1 MPPKRPGPKS
11 KTVPNP
17 ADDQDSS
24 SSDSSGFLPTPSPI
38 SSRPQQ
44 GNQPPQDP
52 VAGPSNSISRPRQG
66 ILKNSNLSHRSE
78 PDSGFVNRDD
88 VTDSIRSPLVN
99 EGARGNKTG
108 SGGGDGGSSSSSHS
122 HFLDDNRNDH
132 SGTRH
137 SIVIILLELLLSQ
150 WIQTTTATT
159 GGGKLT
165 TRMTKVKMMMTTETI
180 WRIMSS
186 PQQVMLPEL
195 DKQLRRAQQQQSQ
208 GG

>member
-17 ADDQDSS
+17 AGGEDST
-24 SSDSSGFLPTPSPI
+24 SSDSSGFLPSPR
-38 SSRPQQ
+38 SSHPQQ

-52 VAGPSNSISRPRQG
+52 VAGPSNSVSRPRSG

-99 EGARGNKTG
+99 EEGARGNKTG
-108 SGGGDGGSSSSSHS
+108 SAGGNEGSSSSSHS

-137 SIVIILLELLLSQ
+137 SFVIISLELLLS
-150 WIQTTTATT
+150 
-159 GGGKLT
+159 
-165 TRMTKVKMMMTTETI
+165 
-180 WRIMSS
+180 
-186 PQQVMLPEL
+186 
-195 DKQLRRAQQQQSQ
+195 
-208 GG
+208 